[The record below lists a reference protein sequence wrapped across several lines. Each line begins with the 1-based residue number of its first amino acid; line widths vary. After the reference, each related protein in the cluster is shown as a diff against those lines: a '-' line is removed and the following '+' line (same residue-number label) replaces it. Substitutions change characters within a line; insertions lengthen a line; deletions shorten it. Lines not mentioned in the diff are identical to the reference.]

1 MLLKLNEFVS
11 FLQLDKVKLT
21 KMEGDLVDIQILI
34 KDKKKIHFLMNQLND
49 WFSDSLLS
57 HKNTWVWQC
66 NL

>member
-34 KDKKKIHFLMNQLND
+34 KDKKEIHFLMNQLND
-49 WFSDSLLS
+49 
-57 HKNTWVWQC
+57 
-66 NL
+66 